1 MPRDGISTNA
11 KKGNNMEVIGKPS
24 SFTGTVTASVH
35 NMEKA
40 REQFV
45 KQFPQ
50 ATIVLIH
57 QPNTTIDEYVGFCEH

>member
-1 MPRDGISTNA
+1 MPRDGISIDV

-45 KQFPQ
+45 KQFPN
-50 ATIVLIH
+50 ATIVLIP
-57 QPNTTIDEYVGFCEH
+57 QPNTTIDEHISFNEA

>member
-1 MPRDGISTNA
+1 
-11 KKGNNMEVIGKPS
+11 MEVIGKPS

-45 KQFPQ
+45 KQFPH

-57 QPNTTIDEYVGFCEH
+57 QSNTTIDEYVGFCEH